1 MNELLI
7 NGRIL
12 RNTEKSNH
20 NYVFNQGTAD
30 KKSFLRFLLSS
41 NIEGAKKDEKTG
53 YFPTEIYRVKAFGKT
68 AEQINKNFGEGKY
81 IIFKGNI
88 AKEDAWTGTD
98 GREFPE
104 SVVVIASKIIYGGDR
119 ATGDNTVTVS
129 GASKTAAPKAATAG
143 KIVAPF

>member
-1 MNELLI
+1 MAHLRILRKIRTKRPNLILKNILIKKFKERKTMNELLI

-104 SVVVIASKIIYGGDR
+104 SVVVIASK
-119 ATGDNTVTVS
+119 
-129 GASKTAAPKAATAG
+129 
-143 KIVAPF
+143 